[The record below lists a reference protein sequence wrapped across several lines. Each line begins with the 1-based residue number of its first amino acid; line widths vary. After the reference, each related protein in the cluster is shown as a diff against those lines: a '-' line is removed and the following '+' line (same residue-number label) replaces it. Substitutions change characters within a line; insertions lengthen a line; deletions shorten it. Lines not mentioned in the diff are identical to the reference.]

1 MRLVTDVLDNARME
15 AGTLEFN
22 YTDTDVADLLETAGE
37 IVKERMSES
46 VQLICM
52 KSPGELRYRLP
63 KERVSQVLI
72 NFLDNAAKY
81 TKSGTVTYG
90 CDVCDD
96 ELYFYVKDTGIGID
110 RDKQADLFKP
120 FSRPN
125 TEETGTGLGLNI
137 CREIVEKIGGEI
149 DVESRGKGKGATF
162 WFTVPLRHDVQPDE
176 SAAAQ
181 PAPTEAERKLP
192 LVLVAEDNES
202 NYLLCESILEDD
214 YELLHALNG
223 REAVDMA
230 LEHKPDVILMDL
242 MMPEVDGYQAARQIR
257 EKLPDVPVIAVTAY
271 AFSTDREK
279 VLNSG
284 FNAYISKP
292 FDIELL
298 EKTVRDAL
306 KGISSEE

>member
-1 MRLVTDVLDNARME
+1 MRLVSDVLDNARME

-37 IVKERMSES
+37 TVKERMSES
-46 VQLICM
+46 TQLICM
-52 KSPGELRYRLP
+52 KNSGEPHFLLP
-63 KERVSQVLI
+63 RERVSQVLI

-96 ELYFYVKDTGIGID
+96 KLYFYVKDTGIGIE

-125 TEETGTGLGLNI
+125 TQETGTGLGLNI

-149 DVESRGKGKGATF
+149 GVESRGKGKGAIF
-162 WFTVPLRHDVQPDE
+162 WFTVPLRSDVQPDE
-176 SAAAQ
+176 PAADVSAE
-181 PAPTEAERKLP
+181 TMAERKLP

-223 REAVDMA
+223 REAIEMA

-242 MMPEVDGYQAARQIR
+242 MMPDIDGYEATRQIR

-298 EKTVRDAL
+298 EKTVRESLQGSAAV
-306 KGISSEE
+306 E